1 MLWTHLRRPWRRISP
16 RRNSGHRGG
25 PSSARR
31 SHRLRRRIV
40 VGLRARC
47 SMVAVGKE
55 SSTIAMASA
64 NLLPRP
70 GWVAVIDR
78 LATSFSRG
86 AGADASLLH
95 ASHVRW
101 APGDKRKTGFEITF
115 HPSRRDGKPSCVDG
129 YPSTEVLGYYQPSLR
144 DSPEGRSSGAST
156 GSGPLC
162 SEGRSRLFP
171 RSGNRPGVHA
181 GYRGDS
187 APADCQAR
195 FTGLLCRT
203 PKPEPGVNARA

>member
-101 APGDKRKTGFEITF
+101 PPGTSEKRAAKSGF
-115 HPSRRDGKPSCVDG
+115 
-129 YPSTEVLGYYQPSLR
+129 
-144 DSPEGRSSGAST
+144 
-156 GSGPLC
+156 
-162 SEGRSRLFP
+162 
-171 RSGNRPGVHA
+171 NRPAGTENLLVSTVFPAPRCWATIKRPAGTHPRGV
-181 GYRGDS
+181 
-187 APADCQAR
+187 PAVQAR
-195 FTGLLCRT
+195 GAGRVFRGPFTALS
-203 PKPEPGVNARA
+203 A